1 VSVGVALVTGAGG
14 GIGRACS
21 LGLARAGY
29 AVALLDIDPTGVAHT
44 AGELNGALLQVV
56 VADVRD
62 KTQVDRAVAT
72 VVQRWQRIDVL
83 VNAAGIIHMSR
94 FLDLPEP
101 EWDAVVGVN
110 LKGTF
115 LVCQA
120 VAQQMTS
127 QKIQQGG
134 RIINIASASAKAG
147 RPLAAHYCASKFG
160 VIGLTQSMAHA
171 LAPAVTVN
179 AVCPGVIDTP
189 MWQRIDAETTALS
202 HQARGEAMQARIRD
216 IPLGRAGTAE
226 EVADLVCFLASEQ
239 ARYITGQS
247 IDVCGGLVMS

>member
-1 VSVGVALVTGAGG
+1 MNRPVALVTGAGS
-14 GIGRACS
+14 GIGHAS
-21 LGLARAGY
+21 VLALARTGY
-29 AVALLDIDPTGVAHT
+29 ALALVDVDPAGLTRT
-44 AGELNGALLQVV
+44 AGELNGALLETC

-62 KTQVDRAVAT
+62 KVQVDAAVSKI
-72 VVQRWQRIDVL
+72 VERWQRIDVL

-94 FLDLPEP
+94 FIDLPEV
-101 EWDAVVGVN
+101 EWDAVVGIN

-115 LVCQA
+115 LVGQA
-120 VAQQMTS
+120 VARQMTAQLS
-127 QKIQQGG
+127 G

-160 VIGLTQSMAHA
+160 VLGLTQSMAHA
-171 LAPAVTVN
+171 LAPMITVN

-189 MWQRIDAETTALS
+189 MWQRIDAETTSMNNQLP
-202 HQARGEAMQARIRD
+202 GDAMRARIRD

-226 EVADLVCFLASEQ
+226 EVADLVCFLASDQ

>member
-1 VSVGVALVTGAGG
+1 
-14 GIGRACS
+14 

-29 AVALLDIDPTGVAHT
+29 ALALVDIDPDGLART
-44 AGELNGALLQVV
+44 AGELNGALLEVV
-56 VADVRD
+56 QADVRD
-62 KTQVDRAVAT
+62 KTQVDSAVARIAD
-72 VVQRWQRIDVL
+72 RWQRLDVL
-83 VNAAGIIHMSR
+83 VNAAGIIHISS
-94 FLDLPEP
+94 FLDLPEA
-101 EWDAVVGVN
+101 EWDAVVDVN

-115 LVCQA
+115 LVGQV
-120 VAQQMTS
+120 VARRMLANG
-127 QKIQQGG
+127 GG

-160 VIGLTQSMAHA
+160 VVGLTQSMAHA
-171 LAPAVTVN
+171 LAPSITVN

-202 HQARGEAMQARIRD
+202 NQAPGAAMRARVRD
-216 IPLGRAGTAE
+216 IPLGRAGTAD
-226 EVADLVCFLASEQ
+226 EVADLVCFLASDQ

>member
-1 VSVGVALVTGAGG
+1 MSVGIALVTGAGS

-21 LGLARAGY
+21 IALARAGY
-29 AVALLDIDPTGVAHT
+29 GLGLLDIDPVGAART
-44 AGELNGALLQVV
+44 AGELNGALLEVV

-62 KTQVDRAVAT
+62 KTQVDAAVSR
-72 VVQRWQRIDVL
+72 VVRRWHRIDVL

-94 FLDLPEP
+94 FLDLPES
-101 EWDAVVGVN
+101 EWDTVIGVN

-115 LVCQA
+115 LVGQA
-120 VAQQMTS
+120 VAQQMTT
-127 QKIQQGG
+127 QNGG
-134 RIINIASASAKAG
+134 RIINIASAAAKAG

-160 VIGLTQSMAHA
+160 VVGLTQSMAHA
-171 LAPAVTVN
+171 LAPTVTVN

-189 MWQRIDAETTALS
+189 MWQRIDAETTALT
-202 HQARGEAMQARIRD
+202 HQARGEAMQARVRD

-226 EVADLVCFLASEQ
+226 EVADLVCFLASDQ

>member
-1 VSVGVALVTGAGG
+1 LRLARVGYALALVDIDPG
-14 GIGRACS
+14 
-21 LGLARAGY
+21 GLAR
-29 AVALLDIDPTGVAHT
+29 T
-44 AGELNGALLQVV
+44 AGELNGALLEIAQV
-56 VADVRD
+56 DVRD
-62 KTQVDRAVAT
+62 KSQVDTAVARI
-72 VVQRWQRIDVL
+72 VDRCQRVDVL

-94 FLDLPEP
+94 FLELPED
-101 EWDAVVGVN
+101 EWDAVVDVN

-120 VAQQMTS
+120 VARHMSTNG
-127 QKIQQGG
+127 GG

-160 VIGLTQSMAHA
+160 VVGLTQSMAHA
-171 LAPAVTVN
+171 LAPTITVN

-189 MWQRIDAETTALS
+189 MWQRIDAETTALNN
-202 HQARGEAMQARIRD
+202 QARGEAMRARVRD
-216 IPLGRAGTAE
+216 IPLGRVGTAE
-226 EVADLVCFLASEQ
+226 EVADLVCFLASDQ